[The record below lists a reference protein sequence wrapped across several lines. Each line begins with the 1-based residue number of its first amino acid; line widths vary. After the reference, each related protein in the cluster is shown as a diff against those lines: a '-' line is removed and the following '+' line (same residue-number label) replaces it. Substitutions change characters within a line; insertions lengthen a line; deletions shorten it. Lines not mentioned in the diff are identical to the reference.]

1 MRTVILA
8 VAIACSAH
16 ASAQDTPSWWP
27 PPLRLD
33 SIAPGD
39 EFRYERPLANFNHPH
54 TGRPM
59 ALIAIRC
66 IRSGAWWRA
75 LISDEDWR
83 RGAVGDTLG
92 AKKIL
97 L

>member
-1 MRTVILA
+1 MRTTILA
-8 VAIACSAH
+8 LLLACSVQ

-39 EFRYERPLANFNHPH
+39 EFLYERPLANFNHPH

-75 LISDEDWR
+75 MVSDDEWR
-83 RGAVGDTLG
+83 RGSVGDTLG
-92 AKKIL
+92 AIMIL
-97 L
+97 P